1 MSIYMNI
8 RDLIGEATEYDKK
21 LELDVTQDVT
31 QDVNSNDLD
40 TQIIYLI
47 KKDDKI
53 STEQMSKI
61 LEVSTRTIKR
71 HIKEM
76 IILSILAVDIVG
88 LGDTMII
95 NDNSIIFH
103 IDVILPI

>member
-1 MSIYMNI
+1 MNI
-8 RDLIGEATEYDKK
+8 RDLIGKATEYDKK

-76 IILSILAVDIVG
+76 NNIKYIGSGYSGHWEIL
-88 LGDTMII
+88 
-95 NDNSIIFH
+95 
-103 IDVILPI
+103 

>member
-1 MSIYMNI
+1 MNI

-53 STEQMSKI
+53 STEQMLKI

-76 IILSILAVDIVG
+76 NNIKYIGSGYSGHWEIL
-88 LGDTMII
+88 
-95 NDNSIIFH
+95 
-103 IDVILPI
+103 

>member
-1 MSIYMNI
+1 MNI

-21 LELDVTQDVT
+21 LELDVAQDVT

-53 STEQMSKI
+53 ITEQMSKI

-76 IILSILAVDIVG
+76 NNIKYIGSGYSGHWKIL
-88 LGDTMII
+88 
-95 NDNSIIFH
+95 
-103 IDVILPI
+103 

>member
-1 MSIYMNI
+1 MNI

-21 LELDVTQDVT
+21 LELDVA

-76 IILSILAVDIVG
+76 NNIKYIGSGYSGHWKIL
-88 LGDTMII
+88 
-95 NDNSIIFH
+95 
-103 IDVILPI
+103 

>member
-1 MSIYMNI
+1 MNI

-40 TQIIYLI
+40 TQIINLI
-47 KKDDKI
+47 KIDGKV

-76 IILSILAVDIVG
+76 NNIKYIGSVKWSTVY
-88 LGDTMII
+88 
-95 NDNSIIFH
+95 SS
-103 IDVILPI
+103 V

>member
-1 MSIYMNI
+1 MNI

-76 IILSILAVDIVG
+76 NNIKYIGSGYSGYWEIL
-88 LGDTMII
+88 
-95 NDNSIIFH
+95 
-103 IDVILPI
+103 

>member
-1 MSIYMNI
+1 MNI

-21 LELDVTQDVT
+21 LELDVTQDV
-31 QDVNSNDLD
+31 NSNDLD
-40 TQIIYLI
+40 TQIINLI
-47 KKDDKI
+47 KIDGKV

-76 IILSILAVDIVG
+76 NNIKYIGSGYSGHWEIL
-88 LGDTMII
+88 
-95 NDNSIIFH
+95 
-103 IDVILPI
+103 

>member
-40 TQIIYLI
+40 TQIINLI
-47 KKDDKI
+47 KIDGKV

-71 HIKEM
+71 HMKEM
-76 IILSILAVDIVG
+76 NNIKYIGSGYSGHWEIL
-88 LGDTMII
+88 
-95 NDNSIIFH
+95 
-103 IDVILPI
+103 

>member
-1 MSIYMNI
+1 MNI

-40 TQIIYLI
+40 TQIINLI
-47 KKDDKI
+47 KIDGKV

-76 IILSILAVDIVG
+76 NNIKYIGSGYSGHWKIL
-88 LGDTMII
+88 
-95 NDNSIIFH
+95 
-103 IDVILPI
+103 

>member
-1 MSIYMNI
+1 MNI

-76 IILSILAVDIVG
+76 NNIKLLAVDIVDIG
-88 LGDTMII
+88 RYYDIKR
-95 NDNSIIFH
+95 
-103 IDVILPI
+103 

>member
-53 STEQMSKI
+53 STEQMLKI

-76 IILSILAVDIVG
+76 NNIKYIGSGYSGHWEIL
-88 LGDTMII
+88 
-95 NDNSIIFH
+95 
-103 IDVILPI
+103 

>member
-1 MSIYMNI
+1 MKIT
-8 RDLIGEATEYDKK
+8 DLLGEATEYDKK

-40 TQIIYLI
+40 TQIINLI
-47 KKDDKI
+47 KIDGKV

-76 IILSILAVDIVG
+76 NNIKYIGSGYSGHWEIL
-88 LGDTMII
+88 
-95 NDNSIIFH
+95 
-103 IDVILPI
+103 

>member
-1 MSIYMNI
+1 MNI

-40 TQIIYLI
+40 TQIINLI
-47 KKDDKI
+47 KIEGKV

-76 IILSILAVDIVG
+76 NNIKYIGSGYSGHWEIL
-88 LGDTMII
+88 
-95 NDNSIIFH
+95 
-103 IDVILPI
+103 

>member
-1 MSIYMNI
+1 MNI

-21 LELDVTQDVT
+21 LELDVAQDVT

-76 IILSILAVDIVG
+76 NNIKYIGSGYSGHWKIL
-88 LGDTMII
+88 
-95 NDNSIIFH
+95 
-103 IDVILPI
+103 

>member
-1 MSIYMNI
+1 MNI
-8 RDLIGEATEYDKK
+8 RDLIGETTEYDKK

-40 TQIIYLI
+40 TQIINLI
-47 KKDDKI
+47 KIDGKV

-76 IILSILAVDIVG
+76 NNIKYIGSGYSGHWEIL
-88 LGDTMII
+88 
-95 NDNSIIFH
+95 
-103 IDVILPI
+103 

>member
-1 MSIYMNI
+1 MSLKMSLKM
-8 RDLIGEATEYDKK
+8 LI
-21 LELDVTQDVT
+21 QMI
-31 QDVNSNDLD
+31 LD

-71 HIKEM
+71 HIKE
-76 IILSILAVDIVG
+76 VG
-88 LGDTMII
+88 
-95 NDNSIIFH
+95 
-103 IDVILPI
+103 

>member
-1 MSIYMNI
+1 MNI

-40 TQIIYLI
+40 TQIINLI
-47 KKDDKI
+47 KIDGKV

-76 IILSILAVDIVG
+76 NNIKYIGSG
-88 LGDTMII
+88 
-95 NDNSIIFH
+95 
-103 IDVILPI
+103 

>member
-1 MSIYMNI
+1 M
-8 RDLIGEATEYDKK
+8 
-21 LELDVTQDVT
+21 
-31 QDVNSNDLD
+31 NDLLNETINMIEKKFYSSFNKD
-40 TQIIYLI
+40 LKIDDLI

-76 IILSILAVDIVG
+76 NNIKYIGSGYSGHWEIL
-88 LGDTMII
+88 
-95 NDNSIIFH
+95 
-103 IDVILPI
+103 

>member
-21 LELDVTQDVT
+21 LELDDTQDVT

-40 TQIIYLI
+40 TQIINLI
-47 KKDDKI
+47 KIDGKV

-76 IILSILAVDIVG
+76 NNIKYIGSGYSGHWEIL
-88 LGDTMII
+88 
-95 NDNSIIFH
+95 
-103 IDVILPI
+103 

>member
-1 MSIYMNI
+1 MNI
-8 RDLIGEATEYDKK
+8 RDLIGDARDSEKE

-40 TQIIYLI
+40 TQIINLI
-47 KKDDKI
+47 KIDGKV

-76 IILSILAVDIVG
+76 NNIKYIGSGYSGHWEIL
-88 LGDTMII
+88 
-95 NDNSIIFH
+95 
-103 IDVILPI
+103 

>member
-1 MSIYMNI
+1 MNI
-8 RDLIGEATEYDKK
+8 RDLIGEATAYDKK

-40 TQIIYLI
+40 TQIINLI
-47 KKDDKI
+47 KIDGKV

-76 IILSILAVDIVG
+76 NNIKYIGSGYSGHWEIL
-88 LGDTMII
+88 
-95 NDNSIIFH
+95 
-103 IDVILPI
+103 

>member
-1 MSIYMNI
+1 MNI

-40 TQIIYLI
+40 TQIINLI
-47 KKDDKI
+47 KIDGEV

-61 LEVSTRTIKR
+61 LEVSTRKIKQ

-76 IILSILAVDIVG
+76 NNIKYIGSEYSGHWEIL
-88 LGDTMII
+88 
-95 NDNSIIFH
+95 
-103 IDVILPI
+103 

>member
-1 MSIYMNI
+1 MNI

-21 LELDVTQDVT
+21 LELDVTQDVTQDLT

-76 IILSILAVDIVG
+76 NNIKYIGSGYSGHWEIL
-88 LGDTMII
+88 
-95 NDNSIIFH
+95 
-103 IDVILPI
+103 

>member
-1 MSIYMNI
+1 MNI

-31 QDVNSNDLD
+31 QDVNSNDLE
-40 TQIIYLI
+40 TQIINLI
-47 KKDDKI
+47 KIDGKV

-76 IILSILAVDIVG
+76 NNIKYIGSGYSGHWEIL
-88 LGDTMII
+88 
-95 NDNSIIFH
+95 
-103 IDVILPI
+103 

>member
-1 MSIYMNI
+1 MNI
-8 RDLIGEATEYDKK
+8 RDLIAEATEYDKK

-76 IILSILAVDIVG
+76 NNIKYIGSGYSGHWEIL
-88 LGDTMII
+88 
-95 NDNSIIFH
+95 
-103 IDVILPI
+103 

>member
-76 IILSILAVDIVG
+76 NNIKLLAVDIVDIG
-88 LGDTMII
+88 RYYDIKR
-95 NDNSIIFH
+95 
-103 IDVILPI
+103 

>member
-1 MSIYMNI
+1 MNI

-21 LELDVTQDVT
+21 LELDVIQDVT

-76 IILSILAVDIVG
+76 NNIKYIGSGYSGHWEIL
-88 LGDTMII
+88 
-95 NDNSIIFH
+95 
-103 IDVILPI
+103 

>member
-47 KKDDKI
+47 KIDGKV

-76 IILSILAVDIVG
+76 NNIKYIGSGYSGHWEIL
-88 LGDTMII
+88 
-95 NDNSIIFH
+95 
-103 IDVILPI
+103 

>member
-21 LELDVTQDVT
+21 LELDVT

-53 STEQMSKI
+53 STEQMLKI

-76 IILSILAVDIVG
+76 NNIKYIGSGYSGHWEIL
-88 LGDTMII
+88 
-95 NDNSIIFH
+95 
-103 IDVILPI
+103 

>member
-1 MSIYMNI
+1 MNI

-40 TQIIYLI
+40 TQIINLI
-47 KKDDKI
+47 KIDGKV

-76 IILSILAVDIVG
+76 NNIKYIGSGYSGHWEIV
-88 LGDTMII
+88 
-95 NDNSIIFH
+95 
-103 IDVILPI
+103 

>member
-1 MSIYMNI
+1 MDKGTVIKKKMQRVSIYMNI

-76 IILSILAVDIVG
+76 NNIKYIGSGYSGHWEIL
-88 LGDTMII
+88 
-95 NDNSIIFH
+95 
-103 IDVILPI
+103 

>member
-1 MSIYMNI
+1 MNI

-21 LELDVTQDVT
+21 LELDVT

-76 IILSILAVDIVG
+76 
-88 LGDTMII
+88 
-95 NDNSIIFH
+95 NSIKYIGSGYSGH
-103 IDVILPI
+103 WEIL

>member
-1 MSIYMNI
+1 MNI

-21 LELDVTQDVT
+21 LELDVAQDVT

-76 IILSILAVDIVG
+76 NNIKYIGSGYSGHWEIL
-88 LGDTMII
+88 
-95 NDNSIIFH
+95 
-103 IDVILPI
+103 

>member
-1 MSIYMNI
+1 MNI

-47 KKDDKI
+47 KIDGKV

-76 IILSILAVDIVG
+76 NNIKYIGSGYSGHWEIL
-88 LGDTMII
+88 
-95 NDNSIIFH
+95 
-103 IDVILPI
+103 

>member
-1 MSIYMNI
+1 MNI

-61 LEVSTRTIKR
+61 LEVSTRTDKATY
-71 HIKEM
+71 K
-76 IILSILAVDIVG
+76 
-88 LGDTMII
+88 GDE
-95 NDNSIIFH
+95 
-103 IDVILPI
+103 

>member
-1 MSIYMNI
+1 MNI
-8 RDLIGEATEYDKK
+8 RDLIGETTEYDKK
-21 LELDVTQDVT
+21 LELDVT

-76 IILSILAVDIVG
+76 NNIKYIGSGYSGHWEIL
-88 LGDTMII
+88 
-95 NDNSIIFH
+95 
-103 IDVILPI
+103 

>member
-40 TQIIYLI
+40 TQIINLI
-47 KKDDKI
+47 KIDGKV

-76 IILSILAVDIVG
+76 NNIKYIGSRYSGHWEIL
-88 LGDTMII
+88 
-95 NDNSIIFH
+95 
-103 IDVILPI
+103 

>member
-76 IILSILAVDIVG
+76 NDIKYIGSGYSGHWEIL
-88 LGDTMII
+88 
-95 NDNSIIFH
+95 
-103 IDVILPI
+103 